1 MNELD
6 DRASGRSKGQAI
18 AYLLTTAVGS
28 VLLLLLLMLGG
39 GDPYGELV
47 GVWSIPV
54 LPLAALLVMTEF
66 VVRHVVRMKNR
77 IVSESASEN
86 D

>member
-1 MNELD
+1 MNELG

-39 GDPYGELV
+39 GDP
-47 GVWSIPV
+47 
-54 LPLAALLVMTEF
+54 
-66 VVRHVVRMKNR
+66 
-77 IVSESASEN
+77 
-86 D
+86 